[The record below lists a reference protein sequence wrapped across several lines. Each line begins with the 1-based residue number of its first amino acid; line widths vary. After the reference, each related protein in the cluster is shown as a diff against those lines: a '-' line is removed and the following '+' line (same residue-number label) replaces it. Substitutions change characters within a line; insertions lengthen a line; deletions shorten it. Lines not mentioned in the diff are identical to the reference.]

1 MVFFLVD
8 NIVMKISMVSLC
20 LNVISDGR
28 VIFITI
34 LSLIAI
40 SLANYVVSY
49 RKRPPRP
56 KKAKTVP
63 APKPAEVKK
72 EEPAEEAE

>member
-8 NIVMKISMVSLC
+8 NIVMKISMISLC

-34 LSLIAI
+34 ISLIAI
-40 SLANYVVSY
+40 SLANYVVNY

-56 KKAKTVP
+56 KKAKTAP

>member
-34 LSLIAI
+34 ISLIAI

-56 KKAKTVP
+56 KKTKTAP
-63 APKPAEVKK
+63 AQKPAEQKK
-72 EEPAEEAE
+72 EEPVEEAE

>member
-1 MVFFLVD
+1 MIFFLVD

-56 KKAKTVP
+56 KKAKPAP